1 MHLQNCRERGTC
13 KPDVFPYKDTHCDL
27 NYVAIK
33 AHWIKITCSRTNLP
47 QQTLNKFYMKYIP
60 RCTQHSLPFRQAD
73 SSAALP
79 IKSQHKFIAS
89 IKDQNS
95 LRNYSKILGWSCCFR
110 KEPEA
115 MPTVDA
121 SPKESKLQRDFPYQH
136 LFRLKPFL
144 SGKVACLAL
153 FNTPL

>member
-1 MHLQNCRERGTC
+1 MHLQNCREPGTC

-47 QQTLNKFYMKYIP
+47 QQTLNRFYMKYIP
-60 RCTQHSLPFRQAD
+60 RCTQHSLPLRQAD

-144 SGKVACLAL
+144 SRKVACLAL